1 MDIQYE
7 LESFIKAKQN
17 SGALLLTGKWG
28 CGKTYL
34 LKHVAEELNSKD
46 EYLVVI
52 VSLFG
57 LDEIDALH
65 RLVKESVLYAKSFD
79 ENGAATQKVISKVK
93 GTVSP
98 LADALSDYSGVAKG
112 LSAALSINW
121 QDLFNVSSE
130 INCRRNKKTISKKL
144 VLIFDDFERSN
155 INIIDLMG
163 ALNDYAENK
172 GIKTIIVADE
182 QHISG
187 EDYAE
192 FKEKLISRT
201 VRLSTDY
208 KTVIRSIVTN
218 YNETEQGY
226 CLFLKRQ
233 LDLIEELFCESQ
245 AENLRSLK
253 ALFFDFERIYATWK
267 KTDIPIDFMPK
278 VFYNFGAVLFS
289 IKSGKY
295 KEDPYGNLFAD
306 DHLRKAFKHW
316 EGAHSLSSIRN
327 WLIEGVWDA
336 ADFEDEI
343 RQKYGVSNMSDKQKF
358 LLYDFW
364 SLEHS
369 MIENGMPSA
378 IQDAYAGRLSRNEI
392 FDLLVKISG
401 MNRYEVPFP
410 CEVNYSQ
417 IESGFEIRKE
427 QILSGEVIE
436 PKLHRFSFKHQ
447 LDSSMH
453 KLCDDMEKFENQ
465 LTAIENKNAVC
476 SYFTPNSTLTG
487 YNLNGL
493 IVSSFDEQMLEYFWC
508 TFTHATNAKKRDAAI
523 VILNLSYKNIHYT
536 SKEEIAKTISNFGEL
551 MTRLN
556 NYGAYQTDCI
566 TIAIINE
573 THKEIT
579 KLVAELEAS
588 LQTIDP

>member
-34 LKHVAEELNSKD
+34 LKHIAKELNSKD

-79 ENGAATQKVISKVK
+79 ENGATTQKVISKVK

-182 QHISG
+182 QHISDK
-187 EDYAE
+187 DYAE

-233 LDLIEELFCESQ
+233 LDLIEELFSESET
-245 AENLRSLK
+245 ENLRSLK
-253 ALFFDFERIYATWK
+253 ALFFDFERIFAAWK
-267 KTDIPIDFMPK
+267 STDIPTDLMPK

-289 IKSGKY
+289 IKSGNY
-295 KEDPYGNLFAD
+295 EEDPYGNLFAD
-306 DHLRKAFKHW
+306 DRIRKTFKHW
-316 EGAHSLSSIRN
+316 EGTHSLASIRN
-327 WLIEGVWDA
+327 WLIDGIWDA
-336 ADFEDEI
+336 TDFEDEI
-343 RQKYGVSNMSDKQKF
+343 RQKYGIPNMSDEQKF

-364 SLEHS
+364 SLDHA
-369 MIENGMPSA
+369 IITNGMPTA
-378 IQDAYAGRLSRNEI
+378 IHNAYAGDLSRNEI
-392 FDLLVKISG
+392 FDLLVKINA
-401 MNRYEVPFP
+401 MKRYNLPFP
-410 CEVNYSQ
+410 CEVDYPK
-417 IESGFEIRKE
+417 IVSGFEKRKKKV
-427 QILSGEVIE
+427 LSGIIEE
-436 PKLHRFSFKHQ
+436 PKLFRFSFKHQ

-453 KLCDDMEKFENQ
+453 SLCDDMEKFENR
-465 LTAIENKNAVC
+465 LTTLSNKKAA
-476 SYFTPNSTLTG
+476 
-487 YNLNGL
+487 
-493 IVSSFDEQMLEYFWC
+493 LEYFASKSTIPGHVLHGLIIGSFDNQLLENFWNK
-508 TFTHATNAKKRDAAI
+508 FTGGSNAEKRDVAR
-523 VILNLSYKNIHYT
+523 VMLNLGYKDTVYIT
-536 SKEEIAKTISNFGEL
+536 PEEMKETIGNFMEL
-551 MTRLN
+551 QNRLN
-556 NYGAYQTDCI
+556 GYLALHSDCM

-573 THKEIT
+573 TIKELKILIEEIE
-579 KLVAELEAS
+579 KVLSPCAN
-588 LQTIDP
+588 